1 MLASKSVGRR
11 VFKHG
16 LGEFKKVW
24 KRAWFGEM
32 ARDEARLE
40 IIIGQILQ
48 SLVNYVKK
56 LIPISP
62 EQRESLK
69 YFIQKS
75 DMIWLAFY

>member
-1 MLASKSVGRR
+1 
-11 VFKHG
+11 
-16 LGEFKKVW
+16 
-24 KRAWFGEM
+24 M

-75 DMIWLAFY
+75 DMIWFAFY